1 VSGLLQLTNL
11 KRSFGGVRAVD
22 DVSLEIEAGT
32 IFGLIGPNGAG
43 KTTLVNLVTGYV
55 RPQSGSIRLQ
65 KATGA
70 SELARRPPHAVAGL
84 GVARTFQ
91 TLRLYRNLTA
101 IENVLAGMHL
111 LRRDDTLQQLI
122 PIGPLL
128 REDRRRW
135 QQARELLARVG
146 LDPDQFGNRQAATL
160 SYGDQRRLEVAR
172 ALALNP
178 QLLIL
183 DEPAAGMNP
192 AEKDRVRALIQRLN
206 QDGLTVLLID
216 HDMRLVMGVCRH
228 IAVLNFGRK
237 IADGP
242 PATVSQDPAVIA
254 AYLGTQAQKSATH
267 VPGSEALD
275 VATAKP
281 SSSAEPASPL
291 LDVRD
296 LAVSYGAIQAVRGV
310 SFGVAKGEI
319 VALIGANGAGKSTIL
334 NTLSGV
340 LRPHA
345 GVARF
350 GELDLT
356 TAAPDRIVRQGLVQV
371 PEGREILA
379 RLTVRENLEL
389 GAWGRR
395 DSREAHGEIERLMQ
409 QFPILGQRRDL
420 PAGQLS
426 GGEQQILAIA
436 RGLLARPRLLLL
448 DEPSLGLA
456 PQMVDTVFD
465 VIQKIH
471 NDGVTILL
479 VEQNALRALEIA
491 DRAYVVETGRILLSG
506 TGASLRRNPEV
517 QKAYLGG

>member
-1 VSGLLQLTNL
+1 VSALLQLANVN
-11 KRSFGGVRAVD
+11 RSFGGVHAVD
-22 DVSLEIEAGT
+22 DVSLEIEEGT

-43 KTTLVNLVTGYV
+43 KTTLVNLVTGYI
-55 RPQSGSIRLQ
+55 RPESGSIRLQ
-65 KATGA
+65 NSGGNT
-70 SELARRPPHAVAGL
+70 EIARRPPHAVAGL

-111 LRRDDTLQQLI
+111 RRRDDTLQQMI
-122 PIGPLL
+122 PIPALL
-128 REDRRRW
+128 KEDRRRLRE
-135 QQARELLARVG
+135 ARELLARVG
-146 LDPDQFGNRQAATL
+146 LDPDEFGDRQAATL

-178 QLLIL
+178 HLLIL

-192 AEKDRVRALIQRLN
+192 AEKDRVRALIQQLN

-216 HDMRLVMGVCRH
+216 HDMRLVMSVCRH

-242 PATVSQDPAVIA
+242 PAAVSQDPAVIT
-254 AYLGTQAQKSATH
+254 AYLGTQAQKTAAH
-267 VPGSEALD
+267 VPGSEEMD
-275 VATAKP
+275 VAAT
-281 SSSAEPASPL
+281 SAPVSTEPASPL

-296 LAVSYGAIQAVRGV
+296 LQVSYGAIQAVRGV
-310 SFGVAKGEI
+310 SFGVARGEI

-334 NTLSGV
+334 NSLSGV
-340 LRPHA
+340 LRPHS

-356 TAAPDRIVRQGLVQV
+356 TAAPDRIVRQGLVQI

-395 DSREAHGEIERLMQ
+395 DGSAHRDIEGLMQ
-409 QFPILGQRRDL
+409 QFPILGLRRDL

-436 RGLLARPRLLLL
+436 RGLLAQPKLLLL

-506 TGASLRRNPEV
+506 TGAALRRNPEV